1 VFVYQL
7 SANLEWLFTEA
18 PATPQRIHAA
28 AAAGLPAVEIWT
40 WRDKDL
46 DGIEDALHDTGLI
59 LQTMC
64 TEPMGQLVDPHTHRT
79 FLDGLQ
85 ESLIVAA
92 RLDCPYLVVTAGDSR
107 SDVPREDQRAAIID
121 ALRHADGILA
131 GHPVTLLL
139 ENLNSRV
146 DHPGTFLDATTDVIS
161 ILLEVASPSIKLL
174 FDAYHARVMN
184 EDARRILN
192 TARDLLAHVQIAD
205 TPGRHEPGSGTIDWP
220 AALATF
226 HTLGYTG
233 RLGLEYQ
240 PTVPTLDSLTTIQ
253 RLTSA
258 RRPTSPPVASTQR
271 QT

>member
-1 VFVYQL
+1 VFVHQL

-18 PATPQRIHAA
+18 AATPQRIHAA

-46 DGIEDALHDTGLI
+46 KGIEDALHDTGI
-59 LQTMC
+59 ALQTMC
-64 TEPMGQLVDPHTHRT
+64 TEPMGQLVDPRTHRI

-85 ESLIVAA
+85 ESVIVAA
-92 RLDCPYLVVTAGDSR
+92 RLKCAYLVVTAGDR
-107 SDVPREDQRAAIID
+107 RPGVPREDQRAAIID
-121 ALRHADGILA
+121 ALRHAEGILA
-131 GHPVTLLL
+131 EHPVTLLL

-146 DHPGTFLDATTDVIS
+146 DHPGTFLDTTTDVIS
-161 ILLEVASPSIKLL
+161 ILHEVASPSIKLL

-184 EDARRILN
+184 EDVPRVLDDAG
-192 TARDLLAHVQIAD
+192 DLLAHIQIAD
-205 TPGRHEPGSGTIDWP
+205 APGRHEPGSGTIDWP

-226 HTLGYTG
+226 HAVGYTG

-240 PTVPTLDSLTTIQ
+240 PTVATLDSLITIR

-258 RRPTSPPVASTQR
+258 YTGSPVTSTGR

>member
-1 VFVYQL
+1 MYEL

-46 DGIEDALHDTGLI
+46 DGIEDALHDTGLL

-64 TEPMGQLVDPHTHRT
+64 TEPMGQLVDPRTHRT
-79 FLDGLQ
+79 FLHGLQ

-92 RLDCPYLVVTAGDSR
+92 RLNCPYLVVTAGDSR
-107 SDVPREDQRAAIID
+107 SDVSHEDQRAAIID
-121 ALRHADGILA
+121 ALQHADNMLA
-131 GHPVTLLL
+131 GHQVTLLL

-146 DHPGTFLDATTDVIS
+146 DHPRTFLDATTDAIS
-161 ILLEVASPSIKLL
+161 ILHEVASPSIKLL

-184 EDARRILN
+184 EDARQALD
-192 TARDLLAHVQIAD
+192 TARDLLAHIQIAD
-205 TPGRHEPGSGTIDWP
+205 TPGRHEPGTGTIDWP
-220 AALATF
+220 AALTTF
-226 HTLGYTG
+226 HDLGYTG

-240 PTVPTLDSLTTIQ
+240 PTVATLDSLTTIQ

-258 RRPTSPPVASTQR
+258 RRPTSPAVASAQR